1 MYKFLGSLSWTS
13 GYILYIYN
21 YSHPLT
27 LRGRVGKQMRA
38 AAMVPFGSPVMSLYI
53 YIYTSTLQC
62 LCQKYHLDAL
72 IAVWTWYP
80 WHHCLRFWMVLTSA
94 ASSIS
99 CCCGWEVW
107 GVRVMG
113 ASMVGG
119 IGSQAPLYLLPSY
132 LCLHELQWLGSQ
144 SLLCY
149 IPCCYWLIWGLGL
162 SSYSLWAG
170 NASTA
175 SIVCPLLPPLWS
187 SQPILRGTDV
197 WNSLASWCVG

>member
-1 MYKFLGSLSWTS
+1 MPLSEVLSGCPHCCLNLVSLASLPEVLNGAHFHSIQHLLLW
-13 GYILYIYN
+13 
-21 YSHPLT
+21 
-27 LRGRVGKQMRA
+27 VG
-38 AAMVPFGSPVMSLYI
+38 
-53 YIYTSTLQC
+53 
-62 LCQKYHLDAL
+62 
-72 IAVWTWYP
+72 
-80 WHHCLRFWMVLTSA
+80 
-94 ASSIS
+94 
-99 CCCGWEVW
+99 
-107 GVRVMG
+107 GVGARVMG

-144 SLLCY
+144 SPLCY
-149 IPCCYWLIWGLGL
+149 IPCCYWLLWGLGL